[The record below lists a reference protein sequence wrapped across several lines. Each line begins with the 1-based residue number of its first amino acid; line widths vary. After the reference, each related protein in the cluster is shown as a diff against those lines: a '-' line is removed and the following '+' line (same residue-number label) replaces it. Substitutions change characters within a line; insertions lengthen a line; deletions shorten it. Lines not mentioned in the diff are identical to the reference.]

1 MSGYRGSSNRPY
13 RGRGGGGRGRGSRG
27 GSPPEWLDKITP
39 YIVEEDTS
47 ECFVD
52 QNGFRISASPLLPL
66 IASVDFHHA
75 NEAKPFDWSSVD
87 IITDRNGLRKLL
99 RWIQGDADR
108 DFRIDLQ
115 LAGKKTILFTRWE
128 KHTKEYPMFSGT
140 FGHNFEEASTKPAK
154 GCEGSSGHHRVVHYN
169 FGGLNM
175 VVRSEVDAYRPAPG
189 SSRSPLAAQRGSGI
203 DDITAALQKTSIQTT
218 TAETQRVSSGDT
230 TLLLQKAGTVVPQE
244 SIAELKTAS
253 VKKLNTD
260 RVKWDEIVL
269 QMSIAQTPHLFLG
282 VHDRGNFEQ
291 VQKKMAAS
299 SPELKAA
306 EARVEPALLKLRRVL
321 EDIKRLVI
329 TNGRLSLICRDGKLD
344 VVERISR
351 ESCLPVE
358 FLSKFDE

>member
-13 RGRGGGGRGRGSRG
+13 RGRGGGGRGRGGRG
-27 GSPPEWLDKITP
+27 GAPSTPRPPPVPARDITEGLRLDRPIQTLTPPTTVTGFTADVTNVQYIGSYNWLDREGSQRTILVPGSPPEWLDRRTP
-39 YIVEEDTS
+39 YVVKEDTS

-52 QNGFRISASPLLPL
+52 QNGFRIPASPLLPL

-75 NEAKPFDWSSVD
+75 NEARSFDWSSVD

-99 RWIQGDADR
+99 RWVRGEVDR

-128 KHTKEYPMFSGT
+128 KHTKEHPMFTGT
-140 FGHNFEEASTKPAK
+140 FGHNFEEASTKPTK
-154 GCEGSSGHHRVVHYN
+154 GCEGSTGHHRVVQKP
-169 FGGLNM
+169 
-175 VVRSEVDAYRPAPG
+175 VP
-189 SSRSPLAAQRGSGI
+189 SSPKSPSQNS
-203 DDITAALQKTSIQTT
+203 KP
-218 TAETQRVSSGDT
+218 
-230 TLLLQKAGTVVPQE
+230 PQ
-244 SIAELKTAS
+244 S
-253 VKKLNTD
+253 KKLNTG

-291 VQKKMAAS
+291 VHKKSAAS

-306 EARVEPALLKLRRVL
+306 EAEVKPALLKLRRVL
-321 EDIKRLVI
+321 EDIKRLVVV
-329 TNGRLSLICRDGKLD
+329 NSGRLSLICRDGKLD

-351 ESCLPVE
+351 ESCLPGE
-358 FLSKFDE
+358 FLNKFDE